1 MENTN
6 AMNLLLHINLNI
18 TYKMVHTVAERSQNH
33 AGSSWSEHTG
43 HSSYNLEVIA
53 EKRFHNI

>member
-1 MENTN
+1 
-6 AMNLLLHINLNI
+6 MNLLLHINLNI